1 MFRIRFATVEPKPAY
16 EKWLYFFK
24 KLNNPLKM
32 QAEQWVVMEEESGQ
46 ALLEFVAL
54 LGRGPVGHSG

>member
-1 MFRIRFATVEPKPAY
+1 
-16 EKWLYFFK
+16 
-24 KLNNPLKM
+24 M
-32 QAEQWVVMEEESGQ
+32 QAEQWVVMEEELGQ